1 MKEQFHVYGIG
12 MNGASYP
19 LPFALEDFGNVLRF
33 SITKR
38 MLENTNLNT
47 VVVET
52 ELLKA
57 QTGEEVSITISAPYS
72 SSVRA
77 LSFSKVG

>member
-33 SITKR
+33 SIKKNAGKHKP
-38 MLENTNLNT
+38 EHSCCGNG
-47 VVVET
+47 
-52 ELLKA
+52 A
-57 QTGEEVSITISAPYS
+57 S
-72 SSVRA
+72 
-77 LSFSKVG
+77 